1 MNKQYNKESL
11 SSKIDHGM
19 KKFIKKKPKSICQTP
34 GCSNPCA
41 GRKNVYCAGCI
52 KYPLLVQNTYIPPVT
67 VNQLPQSPPVP
78 VNQTPLPTVNQTSL
92 SPPGT
97 ATVTV
102 KSTTHPPPKP
112 TKIFS
117 TPAIIKTKM
126 TLLTAND
133 SEYINIQQFFRT
145 GLPYNTILGIFKL
158 NMPIHLVIAHKN
170 YRASHFSMT
179 SLRAFHGTKSICS
192 PKRFISNPKA
202 KFCKSGCGVCGIAQ
216 NGNKKKFSSDKK
228 LWFSDNSS
236 ISLGYCNGFGGAGEK
251 AMFVIDLIT
260 NMPGPIFT
268 LGSEAATLPKY
279 LIIFQ

>member
-179 SLRAFHGTKSICS
+179 SLRALHGTKSICS

-216 NGNKKKFSSDKK
+216 NGNKKKFSK

-268 LGSEAATLPKY
+268 LGSEA
-279 LIIFQ
+279 